1 MIISRAMVG
10 LNPIKSAISR
20 QDHEEIAIV
29 DAFYH
34 IFHRGFD
41 KWQVLG
47 VDAASE
53 AAKNEDEMRP
63 LANFRGIHVARL
75 THRW

>member
-1 MIISRAMVG
+1 
-10 LNPIKSAISR
+10 
-20 QDHEEIAIV
+20 
-29 DAFYH
+29 
-34 IFHRGFD
+34 
-41 KWQVLG
+41 

>member
-1 MIISRAMVG
+1 M
-10 LNPIKSAISR
+10 
-20 QDHEEIAIV
+20 E
-29 DAFYH
+29 AFDH

-53 AAKNEDEMRP
+53 AAKNEDEMRF
-63 LANFRGIHVARL
+63 LAKKIEVFFMLPGGQPIGGE
-75 THRW
+75 